1 MYTQIHTLKYSWYT
15 SKYKLTSL
23 CKFVIKHSGSF
34 LFRIS
39 EYDTNTIIK
48 LLIFLIF
55 QTEENA
61 PDYSM
66 PYGPDNSILALSLAL
81 KYFGHLLR
89 ILETNPEI
97 KKTLRGKMHC
107 FHL

>member
-1 MYTQIHTLKYSWYT
+1 LKYSWYT
-15 SKYKLTSL
+15 SKYKLTAL

-55 QTEENA
+55 QTEE
-61 PDYSM
+61 
-66 PYGPDNSILALSLAL
+66 YGPAYSVLALLAL
-81 KYFGHLLR
+81 KYFERLLR
-89 ILETNPEI
+89 IFETNPEI
-97 KKTLRGKMHC
+97 KKTLRGKTHC